1 VHENYPT
8 ALLQLP
14 YFSFLH
20 GTGLCRKPDAGD
32 GERPKNISFQPLA
45 ILPKKS
51 ASWIYDGKK
60 WLK

>member
-1 VHENYPT
+1 MRTTPQHCFNCRI
-8 ALLQLP
+8 
-14 YFSFLH
+14 FLFF
-20 GTGLCRKPDAGD
+20 TEQDFARKPDAGD